1 MHRAAMVPTIAMDPI
16 MKFFLS
22 LVLVDGL
29 SSSFHLPIYILTKL
43 LPSFY
48 LKYSLMH
55 AWEIIII
62 IFDLL

>member
-43 LPSFY
+43 LPSLF
-48 LKYSLMH
+48 
-55 AWEIIII
+55 EIELTDIKRGS
-62 IFDLL
+62 FNY

>member
-43 LPSFY
+43 LPSFF
-48 LKYSLMH
+48 
-55 AWEIIII
+55 EIELTDIKRGS
-62 IFDLL
+62 FNY